1 MCIRDRPSAM
11 AILALNFNSLLAD
24 YDLTVFLYHPLLKT
38 LGIVIRSSTDSTQN
52 LKDSQAVAL
61 VYSVI
66 LMIIASVTLYLIYG
80 RSEKSVSKK

>member
-1 MCIRDRPSAM
+1 M
-11 AILALNFNSLLAD
+11 
-24 YDLTVFLYHPLLKT
+24 TVFLYHPLLKT

>member
-1 MCIRDRPSAM
+1 M